1 MEYIIQLSGYHI
13 LKNRDASC
21 RCSNAAENSLTART
35 SRQVQQVVAIPHQF
49 CFGINVGND
58 NRH

>member
-1 MEYIIQLSGYHI
+1 MEYIIQLSGYRI

-21 RCSNAAENSLTART
+21 RCSDAVGNSLTART

-49 CFGINVGND
+49 CYDINSGND